1 MIPDHHAQSVPGHLS
16 LVPTPMST
24 TITEPAPAAQRAPPS
39 TRARPVVLLI
49 LDGFGSR
56 EAAPDNAISNA
67 VMPNW
72 TRLLATSPHTTIDAS
87 ELHVGLPDGQMGNS
101 EVGHLNIGA
110 GRVIYQDFTRID
122 HAIATGEF
130 ARNPV
135 LHDAVAR
142 AVRNNSALHVLGLL
156 SPGGVH
162 SHERQIAAL
171 VAMAAAAGVSR
182 ILVHAFLDGRDTPPR
197 SAAASLA
204 FMASVCAQHRGA
216 RIASI
221 VGRYFAM
228 DRDQRWDRVAAAYDL
243 LVDGRAPYTAV
254 TAQAGLDAAYAR
266 GENDEFVK
274 ATVVLD
280 REGQRAKM
288 ADGDVVVFMNFRADR
303 ARQMTRALTDPTF
316 NAFPRT
322 RVPKLAAYVCLTSYG
337 EEFAH
342 LPVAFAPQTIRNGFG
357 EYISSL
363 GLRQLRIAETEKYAH
378 VTYFFNGGVE
388 EVYPGEERILVP
400 SPNVATYDMKPEM
413 SAPEVTDRLVA
424 AIASGT
430 FDAIVCN
437 YANSDMVGHTG
448 NFDAAKRAVE
458 ALDICIGRVVTATRN
473 AGGEV
478 LVTADHGNAEMM
490 HDPATGQAHTA
501 HTLNRVP
508 FLFVGRP
515 AAIAPDGAL
524 QDIAPTMLALMGLPQ
539 PPEMTGH
546 PLITPV

>member
-1 MIPDHHAQSVPGHLS
+1 
-16 LVPTPMST
+16 MST
-24 TITEPAPAAQRAPPS
+24 SFAEAAPVAQRSSS
-39 TRARPVVLLI
+39 TPRVRPVVLLI

-67 VMPNW
+67 AMPNW
-72 TRLLATSPHTTIDAS
+72 TRLLASSPHTTIDAS
-87 ELHVGLPDGQMGNS
+87 ELHVGLPTGQMGNS

-122 HAIATGEF
+122 HAIETGEF

-135 LHDAVAR
+135 LGAALATAAR
-142 AVRNNSALHVLGLL
+142 SGSALHVLGLL

-171 VAMAAAAGVSR
+171 VALAAAAGVNR

-197 SAAASLA
+197 SAAASLS
-204 FMASVCAQHRGA
+204 FMDSVCAQHRGA

-221 VGRYFAM
+221 IGRYYAM
-228 DRDQRWDRVAAAYDL
+228 DRDQRWDRVTQAYEL
-243 LVDGRAPYTAV
+243 LVDGRAPYSAV
-254 TAQAGLDAAYAR
+254 NAQAGLEAAYAR

-274 ATVVLD
+274 ATVIPD
-280 REGQRAKM
+280 REGHPAMM

-303 ARQMTRALTDPTF
+303 ARQITRALTDPKF
-316 NAFPRT
+316 AGFHRA
-322 RVPKLAAYVCLTSYG
+322 RVPKFAAYVCLTSYG
-337 EEFAH
+337 EEFAR
-342 LPVAFAPQTIRNGFG
+342 LPVAFAPQTIHNTFG
-357 EYISSL
+357 EYISGL
-363 GLRQLRIAETEKYAH
+363 GLHQLRIAETEKYAH

-388 EVYPGEERILVP
+388 QVYPGEDRILVP
-400 SPNVATYDMKPEM
+400 SPKVATYDLKPEM
-413 SAPEVTDRLVA
+413 SAPEVTDKLVA
-424 AIASGT
+424 AIESGKY
-430 FDAIVCN
+430 DAIVCN

-448 NFDAAKRAVE
+448 HFDAAKRAVE
-458 ALDICIGRVVTATRN
+458 ALDACIGRVVAATRG

-478 LVTADHGNAEMM
+478 LITADHGNAEMM

-515 AAIAPDGAL
+515 ASIVPDGAL
-524 QDIAPTMLALMGLPQ
+524 QDIAPTMLALLGLPQ

-546 PLITPV
+546 PLITPA